1 MLRPPPARRDP
12 KMSDHDLTLTRE
24 SGIDAATQRRR
35 EHLTGQ
41 LDALP
46 DEAFSRLQYLQ
57 PQVGCVNRCAL
68 CSQQAGMD
76 VWQMSAIGLAD
87 LIAAM
92 ALQARRRDLRVGAGR
107 EAHRPGVLFP
117 YLDNDIASYRH
128 LGELVGYCA
137 DDLHVR
143 LRLSTVGYSR
153 RNQHLARMHER
164 IVADHSDVIDGI
176 RFSLTPYA
184 VGYRTN
190 PDEYLADLA
199 AALRTWRP
207 HIDRVGPGAAKAAVE
222 LRFAP
227 LARAVDGPL
236 FDEVIDGRHIICAPP
251 HLLVSAQ
258 ECTER
263 PEQTTIVGLVGTESV
278 LSRPG
283 QPYLHLVSDSI
294 LADTNPGK
302 AARLALDGLLIG
314 AHRIRHALLHTWENA
329 DGPYYAVDP
338 TFTLDGRYRALHLYP
353 QTSVRHRSGYTDAT
367 RFFLNALLAHKT
379 ACGIGR
385 RAQFTNATRGDVRAV
400 LDRLAGRAEQI
411 AETDR
416 RAAEHITSH
425 VLPLVEAHA
434 EVLAAA
440 GYPPSAFFDRRFTI
454 DTGQIVNQGNA
465 RPLFRGLAGTLDEPM
480 TPREERGYGA
490 LSLSS
495 IRGTVWRIA
504 PAPVNASQ
512 LYRIG
517 GKNTSQPTPALV
529 VEELDPQH
537 LRPIDR
543 ATGEPLRH
551 YNLSGVDTEIVPL
564 ADADRL
570 HAFPGAAA

>member
-1 MLRPPPARRDP
+1 MSENDLR
-12 KMSDHDLTLTRE
+12 LTRE
-24 SGIDAATQRRR
+24 TVIDAATHQRRAR
-35 EHLTGQ
+35 AASQ

-46 DEAFSRLQYLQ
+46 DEAFTRLQYLQ

-76 VWQMSAIGLAD
+76 VWQLSATGLAD
-87 LIAAM
+87 LVAAIAH
-92 ALQARRRDLRVGAGR
+92 VAGR
-107 EAHRPGVLFP
+107 RGLRLAGERHAHRPGVLFP
-117 YLDNDIASYRH
+117 YLDNDIAGYRH
-128 LGELVGYCA
+128 LEALAGYCA
-137 DDLHVR
+137 DDLCVR
-143 LRLSTVGYSR
+143 LRLSTVGFSR
-153 RNQHLARMHER
+153 HNQYLAGMHER
-164 IVADHSDVIDGI
+164 IVAEHSSVIDGI

-190 PDEYLADLA
+190 RDEYLADLA

-207 HIDRVGPGAAKAAVE
+207 YIDRVGPGAATAAVE
-222 LRFAP
+222 LRFPP
-227 LARAVDGPL
+227 LAHAVGGPL
-236 FDEVIDGRHIICAPP
+236 HDEIVDGRHIICSPP

-258 ECTER
+258 PVTGR
-263 PEQTTIVGLVGTESV
+263 PRPTTIVGLNGTESV

-283 QPYLHLVSDSI
+283 EPYLHLISDAI
-294 LADTNPGK
+294 LADTDPDK

-314 AHRIRHALLHTWENA
+314 VHRIRHALVHAWENA
-329 DGPYYAVDP
+329 DGLYYAVDP

-353 QTSVRHRSGYTDAT
+353 QAGGRRRSGYTDAS
-367 RFFLNALLAHKT
+367 RYFLNALLAHKT

-385 RAQFTNATRGDVRAV
+385 RAPFPHATYGDVRAV
-400 LDRLAGRAEQI
+400 LDRLAGRSAQLSS
-411 AETDR
+411 TDR
-416 RAAEHITSH
+416 RAAAHITTQ
-425 VLPLVEAHA
+425 VLPLVQALA

-480 TPREERGYGA
+480 TPREERGYGD

-495 IRGTVWRIA
+495 VRGTVWRIA
-504 PAPVNASQ
+504 PSPVNAGQ
-512 LYRIG
+512 LYRVG
-517 GKNTSQPTPALV
+517 GKNTSRPAPTIV

-537 LRPIDR
+537 LRPVDR
-543 ATGEPLRH
+543 ATGEPLRR
-551 YNLSGVDTEIVPL
+551 YTLTGVDTETVPI

-570 HAFPGAAA
+570 LAFPGATA